1 MKRQH
6 AGLGILIVAALTA
19 CMPTSPIIDKEIE
32 KIDIRCL
39 GTEALFEITDPVR
52 LQAVKEEI
60 NSSKREGTEE
70 FELAEGHSAIL
81 QLEDD
86 SEWEMTFYS
95 SGHAVIEG
103 YYVRSALEDFCGE

>member
-6 AGLGILIVAALTA
+6 AVLGIIIAAALTA
-19 CMPTSPIIDKEIE
+19 CMPTSPIIEKEIE

-39 GTEALFEITDPVR
+39 ETDALIEITDPVR

-60 NSSKREGTEE
+60 NSSKREGIEE
-70 FELAEGHSAIL
+70 FELAEGHIATL
-81 QLEDD
+81 RFDD
-86 SEWEMTFYS
+86 GSEWEMTFYP

-103 YYVRSALEDFCGE
+103 YYVRSELEDFCGE